1 MQRWFYGIV
10 RFLHDALNVARENK
24 LHAEHIAWLYLAR
37 VQTLTPHLKKK
48 KRNAELWNK
57 AYKHK
62 AALQKVNAN
71 KLSMQAHVETGK
83 IIHIGAKWFQFDCRM
98 FL

>member
-48 KRNAELWNK
+48 KKKRWIVEQSIQTQSS
-57 AYKHK
+57 
-62 AALQKVNAN
+62 AAKSEC
-71 KLSMQAHVETGK
+71 K
-83 IIHIGAKWFQFDCRM
+83 
-98 FL
+98 